1 MTPAER
7 VSAGEPLTKSGN
19 REQAKAEDPTPGA
32 GLDNPAARIRHY
44 LNARYEHQARDE
56 THGNVISHRVADD
69 GTKHYLTAQDLEA
82 VLQTL
87 QMLAGLM
94 KDLDPH
100 SLNNLTKDT
109 K

>member
-1 MTPAER
+1 MTP
-7 VSAGEPLTKSGN
+7 
-19 REQAKAEDPTPGA
+19 
-32 GLDNPAARIRHY
+32 
-44 LNARYEHQARDE
+44 
-56 THGNVISHRVADD
+56 
-69 GTKHYLTAQDLEA
+69 

-87 QMLAGLM
+87 QILAGLM